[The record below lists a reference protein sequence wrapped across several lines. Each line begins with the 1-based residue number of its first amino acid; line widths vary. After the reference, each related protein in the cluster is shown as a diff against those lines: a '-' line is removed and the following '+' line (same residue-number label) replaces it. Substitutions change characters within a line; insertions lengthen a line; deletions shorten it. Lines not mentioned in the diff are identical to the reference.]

1 MGIDASSGEEVLPCM
16 ESSTKFWRRACRFA
30 ERLLL
35 LYLGVLNGV
44 VFGNVHVFGH
54 RLGKDKAKA
63 QEHHH
68 DSHPMA

>member
-16 ESSTKFWRRACRFA
+16 GSSTEFWRRACRIA

-44 VFGNVHVFGH
+44 VLGNVVAFGE
-54 RLGKDKAKA
+54 RMGKDKAKA
-63 QEHHH
+63 Q
-68 DSHPMA
+68 